1 MADGGDWTWE
11 DVNVSGVVGG
21 IALTAGAIALG
32 WAIKKAYNYA
42 IKRREER
49 YLRKHNYASY
59 MAI

>member
-42 IKRREER
+42 IRRREER
-49 YLRKHNYASY
+49 YLRKHNYDSY